1 MLEKYYSYLF
11 IIMKWSFNI
20 KRRSKKK
27 GMHIYKYEG
36 VKILTLNDYPNRRLI
51 VWYFKESTKQ
61 IYRVCYHGYHVRPLR
76 KKITENAKA
85 IMEDENFFNEKIMS
99 RRSYSYKRERAFKS
113 YINYKARMN
122 S

>member
-1 MLEKYYSYLF
+1 MLEKYYTYFYSVMKYSYGL
-11 IIMKWSFNI
+11 

-36 VKILTLNDYPNRRLI
+36 VKVVTLNDYSNRRLLI
-51 VWYFKESTKQ
+51 WFYKESTKQ
-61 IYRVCYHGYHVRPLR
+61 LYRFSMHGFHVRPLR
-76 KKITENAKA
+76 KRITEYVKG
-85 IMEDENFFNEKIMS
+85 IQTDENFFNEKIMS

-113 YINYKARMN
+113 YMNYKAKMN